1 METVSLEVQK
11 RDKQLKA
18 KDLLRENLVPAEYY
32 GHGVENKSFQIDYQS
47 FRKAYRESGNSTII
61 ELKLD
66 GNESLNVLVHDVQYD
81 PVTDLFTHIDFINVK
96 MGEEIHT
103 KVPLEFVG
111 TSLAVKDDQGTLIT
125 YISELDIKC
134 LPKDLLHSIEV
145 SIDSLVDFN
154 THISVQDL
162 VIPEGITVLN
172 APEDTV
178 ASVSPPRAEEAEP
191 AVDEESAEAAPE
203 AGAAEKT
210 ETSE

>member
-1 METVSLEVQK
+1 METVSLEVQT

-18 KDLLRENLVPAEYY
+18 KDLLREDLIPAEYY
-32 GHGVENKSFQIDYQS
+32 GRGVENKSFQIDYQS

-61 ELKLD
+61 ELKVD
-66 GNESLNVLVHDVQYD
+66 GKESINVLVHDVQLD
-81 PVTDLFTHIDFINVK
+81 PVTDLFVHIDFINVR

-103 KVPLEFVG
+103 RVPLEFVG
-111 TSLAVKDDQGTLIT
+111 TSLAVKDEQGTLIT
-125 YISELDIKC
+125 YIDELDIKC

-154 THISVQDL
+154 AHILVSDL

-172 APEDTV
+172 APEDVV
-178 ASVSPPRAEEAEP
+178 ASVSPPRAEEVEVAPEEEP
-191 AVDEESAEAAPE
+191 AAA

-210 ETSE
+210 ANSE